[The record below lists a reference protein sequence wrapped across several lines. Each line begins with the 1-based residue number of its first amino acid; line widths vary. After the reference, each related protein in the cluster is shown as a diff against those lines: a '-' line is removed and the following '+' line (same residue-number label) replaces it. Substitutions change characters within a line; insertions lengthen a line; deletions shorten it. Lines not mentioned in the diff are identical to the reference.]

1 MTAEQGWFEASQA
14 GGAWIVKVGGRWD
27 IRTVE
32 RLEAQLRTVGAAVG
46 AAPPAEAR
54 IDLSAL
60 EALDTAGAWLLQRT
74 LHSLARAGTTPRLEG
89 VRPAHAALLE
99 RVAEAEAK
107 PRFLPSVPSPLV
119 ALIANFGQTTIE
131 AFAKGRDLVA
141 FFGLTLV
148 VGSRILMSPRHIR
161 WTSLVSHMEQ
171 VGLSAMPIVGLLAFL
186 IGVVVAYQG
195 ADQLRQFGA
204 EVFTVNLLGV
214 SILRELGIL
223 ITAIVVAGRSGSAF
237 TAQIG
242 TMKVNQEVD
251 AMLTLGLEPVEI
263 LVLPRLA
270 ALVICLPLLT
280 FYADMMSL
288 LGGAIMSLL
297 ALDIS
302 ISQFVKQLQGA
313 IKLTTFM
320 VGMVKAPVFASLIAL
335 VGCFEGLNVEGS
347 AESVGRQTTMSVVEA
362 IFLVIIFDAA
372 FSIMFSYLR
381 I

>member
-1 MTAEQGWFEASQA
+1 MSAERGWFETTQA
-14 GGAWIVKVGGRWD
+14 GGAWVVRVGGRWD
-27 IRTVE
+27 VRTVE
-32 RLEAQLRTVGAAVG
+32 RLEAKLRTLAGPNG
-46 AAPPAEAR
+46 AAPSEAR
-54 IDLSAL
+54 IDLSGL

-74 LHSLARAGTTPRLEG
+74 FHGLARAGTRLKLEG

-99 RVAEAEAK
+99 RVAEAIGK
-107 PRFLPSVPSPLV
+107 PRFLPSAPSPLV
-119 ALIANFGQTTIE
+119 ALIVNFGQTTIE
-131 AFAKGRDLVA
+131 ALAKGRDLIA
-141 FFGLTLV
+141 FFGLTIIVAVRTL
-148 VGSRILMSPRHIR
+148 LSPRRIR
-161 WTSLVSHMEQ
+161 WISLVSHMEQ
-171 VGLSAMPIVGLLAFL
+171 VGLRAMPIVGLLAFL
-186 IGVVVAYQG
+186 IGIVVAYQG

-242 TMKVNQEVD
+242 TMKVNQEID
-251 AMLTLGLEPVEI
+251 AMRTLGLEPVEL
-263 LVLPRLA
+263 LVLPRVT

-280 FYADMMSL
+280 FYADMMAL

-302 ISQFVKQLQGA
+302 ISQFIKQLQGA

-320 VGMVKAPVFASLIAL
+320 VGIVKAPVFAFLIAL

-347 AESVGRQTTMSVVEA
+347 AESVGRQTTMSVVES
-362 IFLVIIFDAA
+362 IFLVIVFDAA

>member
-1 MTAEQGWFEASQA
+1 MTAERGWFEATQA
-14 GGAWIVKVGGRWD
+14 GGAWVVKVGGRWD
-27 IRTVE
+27 VRTVE
-32 RLEAQLRTVGAAVG
+32 RLEAELRTAGSRRGAAG
-46 AAPPAEAR
+46 EAL

-60 EALDTAGAWLLQRT
+60 EALDTAGAWLIQRT
-74 LHSLARAGTTPRLEG
+74 LHSLTRAGIRPRLEN

-99 RVAEAEAK
+99 RVAEAMAK
-107 PRFLPSVPSPLV
+107 PRFLPNLPSPLV
-119 ALIANFGQTTIE
+119 ALIINFGQTAIE
-131 AFAKGRDLVA
+131 AIAKGRDLVA
-141 FFGLTLV
+141 FFGLTIV
-148 VGSRILMSPRHIR
+148 VGVRVLLSPHRIR
-161 WTSLVSHMEQ
+161 WTPLFSHMEQ

-251 AMLTLGLEPVEI
+251 AMRTLGLEPVEL
-263 LVLPRLA
+263 LVLPRLT

-280 FYADMMSL
+280 FYADMMAL

-302 ISQFVKQLQGA
+302 ISQFIKQLQGA

-320 VGMVKAPVFASLIAL
+320 VGMIKAPVFAFLIAL

-347 AESVGRQTTMSVVEA
+347 AESVGRQTTMAVVEA